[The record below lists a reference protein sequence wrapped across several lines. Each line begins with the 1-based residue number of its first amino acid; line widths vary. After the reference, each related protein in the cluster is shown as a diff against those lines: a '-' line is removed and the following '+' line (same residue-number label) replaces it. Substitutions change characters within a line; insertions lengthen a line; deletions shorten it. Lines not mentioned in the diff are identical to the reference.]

1 MPIHL
6 QFPPQPLSGNE
17 SGQDLEGQTVR
28 VKPTVVT
35 SRRLLLS
42 YLNIEIWV
50 SRSYEQ
56 DTHFAS
62 SYKMDIS
69 KARRAWTIN
78 TYSSNRLYHQAHV

>member
-42 YLNIEIWV
+42 YLNIEI
-50 SRSYEQ
+50 
-56 DTHFAS
+56 
-62 SYKMDIS
+62 
-69 KARRAWTIN
+69 
-78 TYSSNRLYHQAHV
+78 